1 MQYFHYKIWSMP
13 VINKASLAS
22 PPSYT
27 IWKSRNEHPRSS
39 RELKNKLS
47 TPIPAGAFSCTCK
60 LIHGIVPSGMELE
73 RRKWFICI
81 ARYCYI
87 PTFPFLLTC
96 DYLGMQLGLLWNLAR
111 LKAQIRDSLNMPS
124 HYKSIVAD
132 SIQCFASG
140 AEEPGN
146 EARINCYIFQ

>member
-1 MQYFHYKIWSMP
+1 MQYYHHKIWSMP

-47 TPIPAGAFSCTCK
+47 TPIPAGAFGCICR
-60 LIHGIVPSGMELE
+60 LIHGIVP
-73 RRKWFICI
+73 KWYGTGKEEMIYMHSQILLHSDIFI
-81 ARYCYI
+81 
-87 PTFPFLLTC
+87 LMLTC
-96 DYLGMQLGLLWNLAR
+96 DYLGMQLGQLWNLAR
-111 LKAQIRDSLNMPS
+111 LKAQVRESFNMPS

-132 SIQCFASG
+132 SIQCFASLDKLLHFS
-140 AEEPGN
+140 
-146 EARINCYIFQ
+146 ITIFQ